1 MNIGSNV
8 ASRDGLLCE
17 DLFETM
23 LVLIRSIDMGM
34 GYYFKQAKDMYTNM
48 VIEAET
54 MVWPARI
61 FSSLAKINIIQLG
74 IPAHITRI
82 LRMSL

>member
-1 MNIGSNV
+1 
-8 ASRDGLLCE
+8 
-17 DLFETM
+17 
-23 LVLIRSIDMGM
+23 MGM

-61 FSSLAKINIIQLG
+61 FSSLAQINIIQLG

-82 LRMSL
+82 LRTSL